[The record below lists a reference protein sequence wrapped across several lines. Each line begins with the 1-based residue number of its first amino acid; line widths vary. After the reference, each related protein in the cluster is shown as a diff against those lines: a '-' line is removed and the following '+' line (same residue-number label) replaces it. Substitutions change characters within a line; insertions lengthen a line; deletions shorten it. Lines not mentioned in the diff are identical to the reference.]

1 MVMRMVADI
10 KQTVKD
16 FKKMECLEYSVNEKL
31 VFNIMKAFVMYRPDI
46 GYIGVKNAFFYF

>member
-1 MVMRMVADI
+1 MRMVADI